1 MYNTINELKWLYIKF
16 MKNPNTMWIYNVY
29 INTSSQPM
37 NVKFQCTKINH
48 KNGINDS
55 INYSKSKILY

>member
-1 MYNTINELKWLYIKF
+1 
-16 MKNPNTMWIYNVY
+16 MKNPNTMWTYNVY
-29 INTSSQPM
+29 INTRSQPM

-48 KNGINDS
+48 KNGINNS

>member
-1 MYNTINELKWLYIKF
+1 MYNTFNELKWLYIKF

-55 INYSKSKILY
+55 IN

>member
-1 MYNTINELKWLYIKF
+1 
-16 MKNPNTMWIYNVY
+16 
-29 INTSSQPM
+29 M

-55 INYSKSKILY
+55 INYSVKNSILIPCKKIKYFKILINMQKVYKQ

>member
-1 MYNTINELKWLYIKF
+1 

-48 KNGINDS
+48 RNGINDS
-55 INYSKSKILY
+55 INYSK